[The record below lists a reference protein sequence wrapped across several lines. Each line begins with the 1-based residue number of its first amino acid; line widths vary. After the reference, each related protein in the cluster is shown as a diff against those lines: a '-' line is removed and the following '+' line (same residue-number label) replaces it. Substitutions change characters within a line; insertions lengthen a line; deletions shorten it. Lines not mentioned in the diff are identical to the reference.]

1 MLLERFVRYVK
12 IDTKSDD
19 FSETTPSTS
28 KQFNLLNMLKKE
40 LDELKVENELTKTGR
55 LYAFI
60 PGNEKYEAIGVNAH
74 VDTAPDFSGKNV
86 NPEIV
91 KNYDGKRKIL
101 GKSCRFLDPEEYPI
115 LRKFA
120 GKTMIFTDGTTLLG
134 ADDKAGVS
142 IIMESV
148 ENLLKLDKNRRR
160 SMYILFTPD
169 EETGRGAEEFDT
181 TKFRAKFGYTFDGS
195 SPNVINIENFN
206 AKSAEVNVVGKA
218 IHSGYAKGVMVNA
231 SRVINEFISLLPAD
245 MIPEKTEGYE
255 GFNHL
260 DYMSGNVEKA
270 KAGFLLRNHD
280 KNKLEEQ
287 AQLFVSI
294 GEKLQK
300 KYSNAKI
307 EVSIRDSY
315 SNMNEIIKQKPE
327 CKNYIEK
334 VYKKLGIDF
343 EYVPVRG
350 GTDGATFSYKGCPMP
365 NLGTGSYNHHGPYEF
380 LVLEEME
387 TMVKI
392 CTEIFKI

>member
-1 MLLERFVRYVK
+1 MLLERFIRYVK
-12 IDTKSDD
+12 IDTQSDD
-19 FSETTPSTS
+19 FSETTPTTS
-28 KQFNLLNMLKKE
+28 KQFNLLIMLKKE

-91 KNYDGKRKIL
+91 KNYDGRRKIL
-101 GKSCRFLDPEEYPI
+101 GKSGRFLDPKEYPI
-115 LRKFA
+115 LEKFP
-120 GKTMIFTDGTTLLG
+120 GKTIVFTDGTTLLG

-142 IIMESV
+142 IIMESI
-148 ENLLKLDKNRRR
+148 ENLLKLDENKRRP
-160 SMYILFTPD
+160 MYILFTPD

-181 TKFRAKFGYTFDGS
+181 TKFKAKFGYTFDGS

-287 AQLFVSI
+287 AQLFRSI

-300 KYSNAKI
+300 KYPNAKI
-307 EVSIRDSY
+307 EVSIKNSY
-315 SNMNEIIKQKPE
+315 SNMIEIIKQKPE
-327 CKNYIEK
+327 CKNYIEE
-334 VYKKLGIDF
+334 VYKRLGIDF